1 MGDNGDT
8 TELMFVIGY
17 EPWLLPPVFEMTGA
31 LLERGCQVSVL
42 YVGDTHTTES
52 CVAGSLVR
60 VRRRTGYLRALSPID
75 LSRRIRASARN
86 TACRTTVV
94 ACDALALHA
103 VRLARLRGDFRVG
116 YWAFELEQASTGR
129 SWSGT
134 DFRRTRLHKWLR
146 DVDFVIAPSASRL
159 NRVRETS
166 AGRIP
171 GEVILNSRR
180 STARVDWGPDPLA
193 DSPLGK
199 LAVRLAYTGRVS
211 PVQHVERIIQS
222 LAYMPNDVGLVV
234 AGPGD
239 DEYRHRLSLAAQA
252 CDAANRV
259 AILGN
264 LDRCAMD
271 RVLAHCDIGF
281 VLYDSAWGGEAADPA
296 PNKLADYAYHGL
308 AIVGSGQ
315 PYLRYWLQQ
324 RRLGICVDDFNPPS
338 LARAV
343 TTLRESE
350 AFDRRRST
358 ARAILADDLNMEVQ
372 ASKLM
377 QLLRTLNGPPGAS
390 NRTLGASRV

>member
-1 MGDNGDT
+1 MLAEDGST
-8 TELMFVIGY
+8 SQLMFVIGY
-17 EPWLLPPVFEMTGA
+17 EPWLLPPVCEMAGA
-31 LLERGCQVSVL
+31 LLERGCEVSVL
-42 YVGDTHTTES
+42 YVGEAHTTEA
-52 CVAGSLVR
+52 CVVGSLGR

-94 ACDALALHA
+94 ACDALALQA
-103 VRLARLRGDFRVG
+103 VRLARLSGDCRVG
-116 YWAFELEQASTGR
+116 YWAFELEQPRAGR

-134 DFRRTRLHKWLR
+134 GFRQTRLHKWLR

-159 NRVRETS
+159 DRVREAS
-166 AGRIP
+166 ASRIP

-180 STARVDWGPDPLA
+180 STTKADWGPDPLA
-193 DSPLGK
+193 DSTLGK

-211 PVQHVERIIQS
+211 PVQHVERIVQC
-222 LAYMPNDVGLVV
+222 LAHMPNDVGLVV

-239 DEYRHRLSLAAQA
+239 DKYRHQLLLAAQER
-252 CDAANRV
+252 DVGSRV

-271 RVLAHCDIGF
+271 RVLAHCDVGF
-281 VLYDSAWGGEAADPA
+281 VLYDSACGGEAADPA

-315 PYLRYWLQQ
+315 PYLRYWLEQ
-324 RRLGICVDDFNPPS
+324 RRLGVCVDDFSPSS

-343 TTLRESE
+343 TSLRES
-350 AFDRRRST
+350 ASFDRRRST
-358 ARAILADDLNMEVQ
+358 ARAIVADDLNMEVQ

-377 QLLRTLNGPPGAS
+377 QLLHTLSGSIIDTDRTQVGL
-390 NRTLGASRV
+390 